1 MDNKQILS
9 EIVVQ
14 ILGFLLVFWLLRAFA
29 WKRLLEMIDARR
41 KKIEDAFGDI
51 EKRKQG
57 LESLEKDYRG
67 RLEHIEQEARAK
79 IQEAGKQGM
88 SLAKDIQDKA
98 REEAHGMVERAKEE
112 ISREIVQARTSMR
125 NEIVE
130 ISSLMTE
137 KVLKEKL
144 DAAAH
149 QKLVDQFIREV
160 EKI

>member
-29 WKRLLEMIDARR
+29 WKRLLEMIDTRR
-41 KKIEDAFGDI
+41 KKIEDGFLDI
-51 EKRKQG
+51 EKQKQG

-67 RLEHIEQEARAK
+67 RLEHIEHEARAK

-112 ISREIVQARTSMR
+112 ISREIVQARVSMR

-130 ISSLMTE
+130 ISSLLTE
-137 KVLKEKL
+137 KILKEKL
-144 DAAAH
+144 DAVSH

>member
-41 KKIEDAFGDI
+41 QKIEDAFGDI

-79 IQEAGKQGM
+79 IQEAGKQGQA
-88 SLAKDIQDKA
+88 LAKDIQDKA

-112 ISREIVQARTSMR
+112 IERDLVQARHSMR
-125 NEIVE
+125 KEIVE

-137 KVLKEKL
+137 KILKEKL
-144 DAAAH
+144 DVVSH
-149 QKLVDQFIREV
+149 QKLIDQFIREM
-160 EKI
+160 EKV

>member
-9 EIVVQ
+9 EIIVQ

-41 KKIEDAFGDI
+41 KKIEDGFLDI
-51 EKRKQG
+51 ENQKKG

-98 REEAHGMVERAKEE
+98 REEAHGMVERAKDE
-112 ISREIVQARTSMR
+112 ISREIVQARVSMR
-125 NEIVE
+125 NDIVE
-130 ISSLMTE
+130 IASLMTE
-137 KVLKEKL
+137 KILKEKL
-144 DAAAH
+144 DAASH